1 MNDLSLIEQLSESR
15 EKARLLFEKLQEVR
29 GFFDLDHKKAELEK
43 INAQLESPEVWN
55 DQTKFKV
62 LQQKKKQLEKDLQFE
77 KKLLEKKEE
86 IEVLL
91 ELAEEGEDLVDDL
104 KKNIEEFEKEL
115 QEAELRSL
123 FFDEDDSRNAI
134 LTIHPGA
141 GGTESQDWAQMLFRM
156 YLRFAERKGFKTE
169 VIDFQP
175 GEEAGLKS
183 ATIRVEGDYAFGL
196 LSQESGVHRLVRISP
211 FDANK
216 RRHTSFAAVFVY
228 PEIEED
234 IEIEINPDDLKIDT
248 YRASGKGGQHVNRTD
263 SAVRITHLPT
273 GIVVQCQNERS
284 QHQNK
289 ATAMKLLKARLY
301 EIEKKK
307 KREKIDKLEDMKS
320 EIAWGNQIR
329 SYVLHPYKMIKD
341 LRTRVETGDVDRIL
355 DGDLDEFIKA
365 SLVMRKKEALAG
377 EKSDRSQPSAADE

>member
-1 MNDLSLIEQLSESR
+1 L
-15 EKARLLFEKLQEVR
+15 
-29 GFFDLDHKKAELEK
+29 LEK
-43 INAQLESPEVWN
+43 EINLYR
-55 DQTKFKV
+55 
-62 LQQKKKQLEKDLQFE
+62 
-77 KKLLEKKEE
+77 KLHDKKEE

-91 ELAEEGEDLVDDL
+91 ELAEEGDEVLDELNEALDQ
-104 KKNIEEFEKEL
+104 FEQEL
-115 QEAELRSL
+115 QTAQLRTL
-123 FFDEDDSRNAI
+123 FFDPDDARNAI

-156 YLRFAERKGFKTE
+156 YLRYAERKGFKAE
-169 VIDFQP
+169 VVDYQP

-183 ATIRVEGDYAFGL
+183 ATIRIEGDYAYGL

-228 PEIEED
+228 PEIEDDVEV
-234 IEIEINPDDLKIDT
+234 EINPDDLKIDT
-248 YRASGKGGQHVNRTD
+248 YRSSGKGGQHVNRTD

-289 ATAMKLLKARLY
+289 AKAMRLLKARLY
-301 EIEKKK
+301 EIEKQKK
-307 KREKIDKLEDMKS
+307 QEKLDKLEDSKS
-320 EIAWGNQIR
+320 DIAWGNQIR

-341 LRTRVETGDVDRIL
+341 LRTRLETGDVDRIL
-355 DGDLDEFIKA
+355 DGDLDDFIKA
-365 SLVMRKKEALAG
+365 SLTLRKKEKLTKAI
-377 EKSDRSQPSAADE
+377 ADNNKQTG

>member
-1 MNDLSLIEQLSESR
+1 MDELNRALRSFEQ
-15 EKARLLFEKLQEVR
+15 
-29 GFFDLDHKKAELEK
+29 
-43 INAQLESPEVWN
+43 
-55 DQTKFKV
+55 
-62 LQQKKKQLEKDLQFE
+62 
-77 KKLLEKKEE
+77 
-86 IEVLL
+86 
-91 ELAEEGEDLVDDL
+91 
-104 KKNIEEFEKEL
+104 EL
-115 QEAELRSL
+115 QEAELRTL
-123 FFDEDDSRNAI
+123 FFDEDDPRNAI

-183 ATIRVEGDYAFGL
+183 ATIRLEGDYAFGL

-228 PEIEED
+228 PEIDED

-289 ATAMKLLKARLY
+289 ARAMKLLKARLY
-301 EIEKKK
+301 EIERKKK
-307 KREKIDKLEDMKS
+307 LEKIDRLEDMKS
-320 EIAWGNQIR
+320 DIAWGNQIR

-341 LRTRVETGDVDRIL
+341 LRTRLETGDVDRIL

-365 SLVMRKKEALAG
+365 SLLLRKKESLAAG
-377 EKSDRSQPSAADE
+377 RKD

>member
-1 MNDLSLIEQLSESR
+1 MSR
-15 EKARLLFEKLQEVR
+15 AIRA
-29 GFFDLDHKKAELEK
+29 FD
-43 INAQLESPEVWN
+43 Q
-55 DQTKFKV
+55 
-62 LQQKKKQLEKDLQFE
+62 
-77 KKLLEKKEE
+77 
-86 IEVLL
+86 
-91 ELAEEGEDLVDDL
+91 
-104 KKNIEEFEKEL
+104 EL
-115 QEAELRSL
+115 QEAELRTL
-123 FFDEDDSRNAI
+123 FFDEDDPRNAI

-141 GGTESQDWAQMLFRM
+141 GGPESQDWAQMLFRM

-175 GEEAGLKS
+175 GDEAGLKS

-228 PEIEED
+228 PEIDED

-289 ATAMKLLKARLY
+289 ARAMKLLKARLY
-301 EIEKKK
+301 ELERKKK
-307 KREKIDKLEDMKS
+307 LEKIDKLEDLKAD
-320 EIAWGNQIR
+320 IAWGNQIR

-341 LRTRVETGDVDRIL
+341 LRTRLETGDVDRIL

-365 SLVMRKKEALAG
+365 SLMLRKKEALA
-377 EKSDRSQPSAADE
+377 AANRD

>member
-1 MNDLSLIEQLSESR
+1 MDELNRALRSFEQ
-15 EKARLLFEKLQEVR
+15 
-29 GFFDLDHKKAELEK
+29 
-43 INAQLESPEVWN
+43 
-55 DQTKFKV
+55 
-62 LQQKKKQLEKDLQFE
+62 
-77 KKLLEKKEE
+77 
-86 IEVLL
+86 
-91 ELAEEGEDLVDDL
+91 
-104 KKNIEEFEKEL
+104 EL
-115 QEAELRSL
+115 QEAELRTL
-123 FFDEDDSRNAI
+123 FFDEDAPRNAI

-183 ATIRVEGDYAFGL
+183 ATIRLEGDYAFGL

-228 PEIEED
+228 PEIDED

-289 ATAMKLLKARLY
+289 ARAMKLLKARLY
-301 EIEKKK
+301 EIERKKK
-307 KREKIDKLEDMKS
+307 LEKIDRLEDMKS
-320 EIAWGNQIR
+320 DIAWGNQIR

-341 LRTRVETGDVDRIL
+341 LRTRLETGDVDRIL

-365 SLVMRKKEALAG
+365 SLLLRKKESLAAG
-377 EKSDRSQPSAADE
+377 RKD

>member
-1 MNDLSLIEQLSESR
+1 LSRAIR
-15 EKARLLFEKLQEVR
+15 A
-29 GFFDLDHKKAELEK
+29 FD
-43 INAQLESPEVWN
+43 Q
-55 DQTKFKV
+55 
-62 LQQKKKQLEKDLQFE
+62 
-77 KKLLEKKEE
+77 
-86 IEVLL
+86 
-91 ELAEEGEDLVDDL
+91 
-104 KKNIEEFEKEL
+104 EL
-115 QEAELRSL
+115 QEAELRTL
-123 FFDEDDSRNAI
+123 FFDEDDPRNAI

-175 GEEAGLKS
+175 GDEAGLKS
-183 ATIRVEGDYAFGL
+183 ATVRMEGDYAFGL

-228 PEIEED
+228 PEIDED

-289 ATAMKLLKARLY
+289 ARAMKLLKARLY
-301 EIEKKK
+301 ELERKKK
-307 KREKIDKLEDMKS
+307 LEKIDKLEDLKAD
-320 EIAWGNQIR
+320 IAWGNQIR

-341 LRTRVETGDVDRIL
+341 LRTRLETGDVDRIL

-365 SLVMRKKEALAG
+365 SLMLRKKEALA
-377 EKSDRSQPSAADE
+377 AANKD

>member
-1 MNDLSLIEQLSESR
+1 MNFCLKKKKKLRVYSDSW
-15 EKARLLFEKLQEVR
+15 KKFEV
-29 GFFDLDHKKAELEK
+29 FFDLD
-43 INAQLESPEVWN
+43 N
-55 DQTKFKV
+55 
-62 LQQKKKQLEKDLQFE
+62 KQLELERINAELSQPATWSDQKKFQSLQQR
-77 KKLLEKKEE
+77 KKLLEKEVNFYQKLQEKKEE

-91 ELAEEGEDLVDDL
+91 ELAEEGQEVLDELNEAL
-104 KKNIEEFEKEL
+104 NLFEQEL
-115 QEAELRSL
+115 QAAQLRTL
-123 FFDEDDSRNAI
+123 FFDPDDARNAI

-156 YLRFAERKGFKTE
+156 YLRYAERKGFKTE
-169 VIDFQP
+169 VVDFQP

-183 ATIRVEGDYAFGL
+183 ATIRVEGDYAYGL

-228 PEIEED
+228 PEIEDDVEV
-234 IEIEINPDDLKIDT
+234 EVNPDDLKIDT
-248 YRASGKGGQHVNRTD
+248 YRSSGKGGQHVNRTD

-289 ATAMKLLKARLY
+289 ATALRLLKARLY
-301 EIEKKK
+301 EIEKQKK
-307 KREKIDKLEDMKS
+307 QEKLDKLEDSKS
-320 EIAWGNQIR
+320 DIAWGSQIR

-341 LRTRVETGDVDRIL
+341 LRTRLETGDVDRIL

-365 SLVMRKKEALAG
+365 SLTLRKKEVLAATHS
-377 EKSDRSQPSAADE
+377 K

>member
-1 MNDLSLIEQLSESR
+1 MKTDR
-15 EKARLLFEKLQEVR
+15 
-29 GFFDLDHKKAELEK
+29 
-43 INAQLESPEVWN
+43 
-55 DQTKFKV
+55 
-62 LQQKKKQLEKDLQFE
+62 
-77 KKLLEKKEE
+77 EE

-91 ELAEEGEDLVDDL
+91 ELAEEGEKVADELNRSL
-104 KKNIEEFEKEL
+104 KSFEAEL
-115 QEAELRSL
+115 QEAELRTL
-123 FFDEDDSRNAI
+123 FFDEDDPRNAI

-228 PEIEED
+228 PEIDED

-289 ATAMKLLKARLY
+289 ARAMKLLKARLY
-301 EIEKKK
+301 EIERKKK
-307 KREKIDKLEDMKS
+307 LEKIDKLEGMKS
-320 EIAWGNQIR
+320 DIAWGNQIR

-341 LRTRVETGDVDRIL
+341 LRTRLETGDTDRIL

-365 SLVMRKKEALAG
+365 ALLMRKKEALAA
-377 EKSDRSQPSAADE
+377 ERKD

>member
-1 MNDLSLIEQLSESR
+1 MELLSEKK
-15 EKARLLFEKLQEVR
+15 EKALNLFQQLDEIR
-29 GFFDLDHKKAELEK
+29 GFFDLD
-43 INAQLESPEVWN
+43 N
-55 DQTKFKV
+55 
-62 LQQKKKQLEKDLQFE
+62 KQLELERINTELSQPATWSDQKKYQASQQR
-77 KKLLEKKEE
+77 KKLLEKEINLYKKLHDQKEE

-91 ELAEEGEDLVDDL
+91 ELAEEGNEVLDELNEALDQ
-104 KKNIEEFEKEL
+104 FEQEL
-115 QEAELRSL
+115 QTAQLRTL
-123 FFDEDDSRNAI
+123 FFDPDDARNAI

-156 YLRFAERKGFKTE
+156 YLRYAERKGFKAE
-169 VIDFQP
+169 VVDYQP

-183 ATIRVEGDYAFGL
+183 ATVRIEGDYAYGL

-228 PEIEED
+228 PEIEDDVEV
-234 IEIEINPDDLKIDT
+234 EINPDDLKIDT
-248 YRASGKGGQHVNRTD
+248 YRSSGKGGQHVNRTD

-289 ATAMKLLKARLY
+289 ATAMRLLKARLY
-301 EIEKKK
+301 EIEKQK
-307 KREKIDKLEDMKS
+307 KREKLDKLEDSKS

-341 LRTRVETGDVDRIL
+341 LRTRLETGDVDRIL
-355 DGDLDEFIKA
+355 DGDLDDFIKA
-365 SLVMRKKEALAG
+365 SLTLRKKEKLAEALTDNN
-377 EKSDRSQPSAADE
+377 KQAD

>member
-1 MNDLSLIEQLSESR
+1 LKFCPKKKKKPRIYSDSWKKSE
-15 EKARLLFEKLQEVR
+15 V
-29 GFFDLDHKKAELEK
+29 FFDLD
-43 INAQLESPEVWN
+43 N
-55 DQTKFKV
+55 
-62 LQQKKKQLEKDLQFE
+62 KQLELERINTEVSQPATWSDQKKFQSLQQR
-77 KKLLEKKEE
+77 KKLLEKEVNFYKKLHDQKEE

-91 ELAEEGEDLVDDL
+91 ELAEEGQEILGEL
-104 KKNIEEFEKEL
+104 NEALNLFEQEL
-115 QEAELRSL
+115 QAAQLRTL
-123 FFDEDDSRNAI
+123 FFDPDDARSAI

-156 YLRFAERKGFKTE
+156 YLRYAERKGFKTE
-169 VIDFQP
+169 VVDFQP

-183 ATIRVEGDYAFGL
+183 ATIRVEGDYAYGL

-228 PEIEED
+228 PEIEDDVEV
-234 IEIEINPDDLKIDT
+234 EINPDDLKIDT
-248 YRASGKGGQHVNRTD
+248 YRSSGKGGQHVNRTD

-289 ATAMKLLKARLY
+289 ATALRLLKARLY
-301 EIEKKK
+301 EIEKQKK
-307 KREKIDKLEDMKS
+307 QEKLDKLEDSKS
-320 EIAWGNQIR
+320 DIAWGSQIR

-341 LRTRVETGDVDRIL
+341 LRTRLETGDVDRIL
-355 DGDLDEFIKA
+355 DGDLDDFIKA
-365 SLVMRKKEALAG
+365 SLTLRKKEVLAANNS
-377 EKSDRSQPSAADE
+377 K

>member
-1 MNDLSLIEQLSESR
+1 MSR
-15 EKARLLFEKLQEVR
+15 AIRA
-29 GFFDLDHKKAELEK
+29 FD
-43 INAQLESPEVWN
+43 Q
-55 DQTKFKV
+55 
-62 LQQKKKQLEKDLQFE
+62 
-77 KKLLEKKEE
+77 
-86 IEVLL
+86 
-91 ELAEEGEDLVDDL
+91 
-104 KKNIEEFEKEL
+104 EL
-115 QEAELRSL
+115 QEAELRTL
-123 FFDEDDSRNAI
+123 FFDEDDPRNAI

-175 GEEAGLKS
+175 GDEAGLKS

-228 PEIEED
+228 PEIDED

-289 ATAMKLLKARLY
+289 ARAMKLLKARLY
-301 EIEKKK
+301 ELERKKK
-307 KREKIDKLEDMKS
+307 LEKIDKLEDLKAD
-320 EIAWGNQIR
+320 IAWGNQIR

-341 LRTRVETGDVDRIL
+341 LRTRLETGDVDRIL

-365 SLVMRKKEALAG
+365 SLMLRKKEALA
-377 EKSDRSQPSAADE
+377 AANRD

>member
-1 MNDLSLIEQLSESR
+1 M
-15 EKARLLFEKLQEVR
+15 
-29 GFFDLDHKKAELEK
+29 
-43 INAQLESPEVWN
+43 
-55 DQTKFKV
+55 
-62 LQQKKKQLEKDLQFE
+62 
-77 KKLLEKKEE
+77 
-86 IEVLL
+86 
-91 ELAEEGEDLVDDL
+91 
-104 KKNIEEFEKEL
+104 
-115 QEAELRSL
+115 
-123 FFDEDDSRNAI
+123 FFDEDDPRNAI

-175 GEEAGLKS
+175 GDEAGLKS
-183 ATIRVEGDYAFGL
+183 ATIRMEGDYAFGL

-228 PEIEED
+228 PEIDED

-289 ATAMKLLKARLY
+289 ARAMKLLKARLY
-301 EIEKKK
+301 ELERKKK
-307 KREKIDKLEDMKS
+307 LEKIDKLEDLKS
-320 EIAWGNQIR
+320 DIAWGNQIR

-341 LRTRVETGDVDRIL
+341 LRTRLETGDVDRIL

-365 SLVMRKKEALAG
+365 SLMLRKKEA
-377 EKSDRSQPSAADE
+377 QAAANQD

>member
-1 MNDLSLIEQLSESR
+1 MNFCLKKKKKLRVYSDSW
-15 EKARLLFEKLQEVR
+15 KKFEV
-29 GFFDLDHKKAELEK
+29 FFDLDNKQLQLERINAELSQPATWSDQK
-43 INAQLESPEVWN
+43 KFQL
-55 DQTKFKV
+55 
-62 LQQKKKQLEKDLQFE
+62 LQQR
-77 KKLLEKKEE
+77 KKLLEKEVNFYQKLQEKKEE

-91 ELAEEGEDLVDDL
+91 ELAEEGQEVLDELNEAL
-104 KKNIEEFEKEL
+104 NIFEQEL
-115 QEAELRSL
+115 QAAQLRTL
-123 FFDEDDSRNAI
+123 FFDPDDARNAI

-156 YLRFAERKGFKTE
+156 YLRYAERKGFKTE
-169 VIDFQP
+169 VVDFQP

-183 ATIRVEGDYAFGL
+183 ATIRVEGDYAYGL

-228 PEIEED
+228 PEIEDDVEV
-234 IEIEINPDDLKIDT
+234 EVNPDDLKIDT
-248 YRASGKGGQHVNRTD
+248 YRSSGKGGQHVNRTD

-289 ATAMKLLKARLY
+289 ATALRLLKARLY
-301 EIEKKK
+301 EIEKQKK
-307 KREKIDKLEDMKS
+307 QEKLDKLEDSKS
-320 EIAWGNQIR
+320 DIAWGSQIR

-341 LRTRVETGDVDRIL
+341 LRTRLETGDVDRIL

-365 SLVMRKKEALAG
+365 SLTLRKKEVLAATHS
-377 EKSDRSQPSAADE
+377 K